1 MCDMEADV
9 AEVCANQNLPVSDF
23 AAEFEQ
29 LTGAAADGLVELAP
43 PRIRITEE
51 GRPFLRTV
59 CAVFDS
65 YLPANKARHSRAL

>member
-1 MCDMEADV
+1 MEADV
-9 AEVCANQNLPVSDF
+9 AEVCANQNLPAADF

-43 PRIRITEE
+43 PRIKITEQ

-65 YLPANKARHSRAL
+65 YLPANKVRHSRAL